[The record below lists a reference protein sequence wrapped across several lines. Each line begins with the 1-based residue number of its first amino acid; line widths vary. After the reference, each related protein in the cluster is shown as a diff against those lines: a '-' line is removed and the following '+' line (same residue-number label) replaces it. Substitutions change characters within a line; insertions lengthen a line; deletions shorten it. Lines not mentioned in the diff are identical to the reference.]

1 MTLVLA
7 AVVVLF
13 AGSVAAVLLAPWPR
27 LSGPTTAAAGVVAA
41 ALGIAG
47 AVPHLLGAPSFEARL
62 AVPLAFG
69 EPTLG
74 LDALSAFFLVP
85 LFGLSALA
93 AVYGPAY
100 LAHSRRRPF
109 TTAAAFQGVLIA
121 SMALVLLARDALS
134 FLVAWEVMTLSS
146 YALVALEHGA
156 AEVRRAGWVYLIAGH
171 VGVALLMALFFL
183 LGARAGALDFAAYRA
198 MPAPTGG
205 LAVVLA
211 LLAIGGFGVK
221 AGLVPLHVWLPEAHA
236 AAPSHVSA
244 LMSGV
249 MVKLGLYG
257 IVRALGFLVPAAF
270 WGPALVCLGFAGA
283 IVGISQALYQRDLKR
298 VLAYSTV
305 ENVGLVVVG
314 LGLGYWGV
322 HSGQPRLAALGF
334 TAGLLHLWGHV
345 AMKGL
350 MFLSAGSVVH
360 GAGTRDLEKLGGL
373 LKRMPVTGG
382 ALLFGAVAL
391 SALPPLTGF
400 VSEWLIYMG
409 LVEGGVAQGGAGGL
423 ALMLAVGFLAL
434 VGGLAALAFARLV
447 GIALLGSPRAPEAAN
462 AHESS
467 MALTAPLLV
476 LAVVVVFLAV
486 APGVV
491 LGPITHVVA
500 ELAPSLAPGNLAALG
515 APLATLGLCNALVW
529 GALAVVGLF
538 LARRVRRVAADDTWG
553 CGYAAPTTRMQYT
566 GAGFAELVV
575 TRIVPRFWRPS
586 VERTGVPLALFPT
599 ASHLRTGQVDP
610 LTRSVYEPFFSR
622 WAGRLQ
628 RLRWMQQGILHVYV
642 LYIFVA
648 VLLAFAWSVFRAWS
662 AR

>member
-7 AVVVLF
+7 AIVVLF
-13 AGSVAAVLLAPWPR
+13 AGSALAVVLAPWPR
-27 LSGPTTAAAGVVAA
+27 LSGPATAAAGLVAA

-47 AVPHLLGAPSFEARL
+47 AAPQLAGAPSFEARL

-69 EPTLG
+69 EPVLG

-85 LFGLSALA
+85 LFALSALA

-100 LAHSRRRPF
+100 LAHSARRPF
-109 TTAAAFQGVLIA
+109 ATASAFQGVLVG
-121 SMALVLLARDALS
+121 SMALVLVSRDALS
-134 FLVAWEVMTLSS
+134 FLVAWEVMTLAS
-146 YALVALEHGA
+146 YALVALEHGEA
-156 AEVRRAGWVYLIAGH
+156 DVRRAGWVYLVAGH
-171 VGVALLMALFFL
+171 VGVALLMALFLL
-183 LGARAGALDFAAYRA
+183 LGARAGGLDFAAYRA
-198 MPAPTGG
+198 MPAPTGVLAAV
-205 LAVVLA
+205 LAV
-211 LLAIGGFGVK
+211 LAIGGFGVK

-257 IVRALGFLVPAAF
+257 ILRVLGFLVPAGW

-314 LGLGYWGV
+314 LGLGYWGI
-322 HSGQPRLAALGF
+322 HTGHTRLAALGF
-334 TAGLLHLWGHV
+334 TAGLLHLWVHV

-350 MFLSAGSVVH
+350 MFLAAGSVVH
-360 GAGTRDLEKLGGL
+360 GAGTRDLERLGGL
-373 LKRMPVTGG
+373 LKRMPLTGG
-382 ALLFGAVAL
+382 AMVFGAVAL

-447 GIALLGSPRAPEAAN
+447 GVALLGSPRAPAAAH

-467 MALTAPLLV
+467 LALTGPLVVLV
-476 LAVVVVFLAV
+476 ALIAFLAI
-486 APGVV
+486 APGVA
-491 LGPITHVVA
+491 LGPITHVAVQ
-500 ELAPSLAPGNLAALG
+500 LAPSLDPRALDALG
-515 APLATLGLCNALVW
+515 GSLSTLGLCNGVVW
-529 GALAVVGLF
+529 GALALVGLF
-538 LARRVRRVAADDTWG
+538 LARRVRRVASDDTWG
-553 CGYAAPTTRMQYT
+553 CGYAAPTSRMQYT
-566 GAGFAELVV
+566 GAGFAEYVA

-586 VERTGVPLALFPT
+586 IEREGLPLALFARPSQLHT
-599 ASHLRTGQVDP
+599 TQVDP
-610 LTRSVYEPFFSR
+610 LTRSIYEPFFSR

-648 VLLAFAWSVFRAWS
+648 VVLSFVWSVYRAWSVR
-662 AR
+662 